1 MSSVTRF
8 LRQIPTGLNYGF
20 NNSGTVTA
28 NLALDFIPTAGNY
41 VGNYPPGFLVAG
53 SQTGLQTAIS
63 QAILGNTG
71 GQLIRD
77 MGKTI
82 FAPFAASVG
91 AGNAGTFTGY
101 GFFRQYQV
109 LMVNPITFPPGF
121 LGGTGGNT
129 FGVVGPSV
137 ATSPGTSTYCTFYLP
152 VSVQGVGAPSG
163 LPAGSA
169 VTNIV
174 PVAGGQ
180 M

>member
-8 LRQIPTGLNYGF
+8 LRQIPTGLNYGIS
-20 NNSGTVTA
+20 NVGTISA
-28 NLALDFIPTAGNY
+28 AALDFIPTSGNY
-41 VGNYPPGFLVAG
+41 VGNYPPGYLVPG

-63 QAILGNTG
+63 QAITGNAPG
-71 GQLIRD
+71 AEIIRD

-82 FAPFAASVG
+82 FAPFTTTVG
-91 AGNAGTFTGY
+91 GNFTGY

-109 LMVNPITFPPGF
+109 LMVKPIVVPPGF

-152 VSVQGVGAPSG
+152 VSVQGVGTPSSVG
-163 LPAGSA
+163 VESVEVIG
-169 VTNIV
+169 
-174 PVAGGQ
+174 GGQ